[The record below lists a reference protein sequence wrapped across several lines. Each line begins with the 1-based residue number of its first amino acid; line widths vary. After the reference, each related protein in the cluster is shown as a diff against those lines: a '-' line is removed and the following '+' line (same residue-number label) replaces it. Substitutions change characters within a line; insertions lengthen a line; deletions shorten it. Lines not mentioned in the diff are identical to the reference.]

1 MIVAA
6 RTSPKGNPLMTP
18 IKRLAAAGSTAAL
31 LAFSL
36 TACGG
41 DASTDASQKSS
52 APTDA
57 STDDFCEAFN
67 SSTDVFADIDPEGEP
82 SEQAGE
88 AVDAFKEY
96 ADKLEKVGTPDGISD
111 DEREGFE
118 IIVEELGDLDEGE
131 VEKYL
136 EDPSGED
143 IAQVSEDDE
152 KKVDAFTAYAGEEC
166 AAPETPT
173 E

>member
-1 MIVAA
+1 M
-6 RTSPKGNPLMTP
+6 N
-18 IKRLAAAGSTAAL
+18 IKRYTAASSAAVL
-31 LAFSL
+31 LALSL
-36 TACGG
+36 SACGG
-41 DASTDASQKSS
+41 

-57 STDDFCEAFN
+57 STKAFCEAFN

-82 SEQAGE
+82 SEQAGK

-96 ADKLEKVGTPDGISD
+96 ADKLEEVGTPEGISD
-111 DEREGFE
+111 EEREGFE
-118 IIVEELGDLDEGE
+118 LIVDELGDLDEGE

-143 IAQVSEDDE
+143 IAQVSEDDQ
-152 KKVDAFTAYAGEEC
+152 KKVDAFTTYAGEEC
-166 AAPETPT
+166 GAAEAPT